1 MVDSQS
7 RLGSHYA
14 HMLGVG
20 SDEEE
25 EAGAPK
31 LVSTC

>member
-1 MVDSQS
+1 MADSQS
-7 RLGSHYA
+7 RFSSNQAYALGA
-14 HMLGVG
+14 G

-31 LVSTC
+31 LVSIY